1 MVRDTLPVLEHILT
15 FAGEEDRPQV
25 HLLMAFHH
33 EKVTRNYV
41 EANNCFVAG
50 GVQLKDHLAAFEQR
64 MSERKMREFKDV
76 LDDDLSSNF
85 SKKRMRPSD
94 QDENASRLKK
104 LKIEDGSAQAVV
116 LQQSNSPN

>member
-1 MVRDTLPVLEHILT
+1 
-15 FAGEEDRPQV
+15 
-25 HLLMAFHH
+25 
-33 EKVTRNYV
+33 
-41 EANNCFVAG
+41 
-50 GVQLKDHLAAFEQR
+50 
-64 MSERKMREFKDV
+64 MREFKDV

-85 SKKRMRPSD
+85 SKKRIRPSD